1 MSTVIADLTG
11 TIVPTIVTVEAV
23 VHPWFSFD
31 ERRNELRLSVT
42 LTQVWDDERV
52 AFKDRLKTPGGVKE
66 VTVINEQSI

>member
-1 MSTVIADLTG
+1 M
-11 TIVPTIVTVEAV
+11 